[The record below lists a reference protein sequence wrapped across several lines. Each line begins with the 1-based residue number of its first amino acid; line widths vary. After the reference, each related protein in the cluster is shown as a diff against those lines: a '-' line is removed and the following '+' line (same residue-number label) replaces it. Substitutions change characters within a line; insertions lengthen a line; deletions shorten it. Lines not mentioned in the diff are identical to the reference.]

1 MAALMIP
8 SPSVLDPRDPE
19 LPAQIQGIPKSAG
32 VYLLAPLAGAPYL
45 GWSSSLSRR
54 LSRLLL
60 RAGDTHSRLST
71 VRQNLA
77 TVEFWLTGSQ
87 LETSIL
93 LYSLTRQYDPD
104 HYEKRLKLR
113 APWFVSLLEFDP
125 FPRLSVQN
133 SIPRRRAATFGP
145 FRNRDAADAF
155 CFETSG
161 LFQIRRCSERLA
173 VSADHP
179 GCMYGEMNLCMRPC
193 QLAVSREEYATEVAR
208 VRDFLATNGHHQLA
222 VLMAARD
229 RASEETDFEQAA
241 RLHKQLEKVKAVGS
255 LRDDVVCEVDRLNG
269 IALTRGARLRSV
281 ALWPMLAGYWQ
292 DPLYFDFSQPESQGK
307 SLDRE
312 LRDSLSRHLQN
323 PRSEGVRVEQIAL
336 LTRWYFSSWRD
347 GDWFPFRSLED
358 LNYRRLVRGISNLLR
373 GMPAAGG

>member
-1 MAALMIP
+1 MIP
-8 SPSVLDPRDPE
+8 SPAVLDPRDPE
-19 LPAQIQGIPKSAG
+19 LPAQIQAIPKSAG
-32 VYLLAPLAGAPYL
+32 VYLLAPRAGSPYL

-60 RAGDTHSRLST
+60 HAGETSGRLSSI
-71 VRQNLA
+71 RQNLA
-77 TVEFWLTGSQ
+77 SAEFWLTGSR
-87 LETSIL
+87 LETSLL
-93 LYSLTRQYDPD
+93 LYGLARKYDPE

-133 SIPRRRAATFGP
+133 SIPKRKAATFGP

-155 CFETSG
+155 CLETSG

-173 VSADHP
+173 VSIDHP

-193 QLAVSREEYATEVAR
+193 QLAASREEYATEVAR
-208 VRDFLATNGHHQLA
+208 VRGFLETNGRHQLA
-222 VLMAARD
+222 LLMAARD

-241 RLHKQLEKVKAVGS
+241 RLHKQFEKVKAVS
-255 LRDDVVCEVDRLNG
+255 ALRDDIVCEVNWLNG
-269 IALTRGARLRSV
+269 LALTRGSRFRSV

-292 DPLYFDFSQPESQGK
+292 DPLYLDFSQPESQAK

-312 LRDSLSRHLQN
+312 LRDSLAKHLHN
-323 PRSEGVRVEQIAL
+323 PRSDGVRVEEIAL

-347 GDWFPFRSLED
+347 GDWFPFRALED

-373 GMPAAGG
+373 DMPPPNP